1 MLLASERFAEKG
13 KEVLHGIEGVRFDV
27 IGSESRSESGSELG
41 SGTAATAGGGGAA
54 ALENVNDI
62 RGGMMLYT
70 SGTTSRPV
78 SHSKLN
84 LCTRFN

>member
-27 IGSESRSESGSELG
+27 VGSEIGSE
-41 SGTAATAGGGGAA
+41 TAATAATGGGGTAA
-54 ALENVNDI
+54 ALENVTDI

-78 SHSKLN
+78 SHSKLD